1 MTSLVYHKILTQS
14 RGVLP
19 EMKNAARLK
28 KSKIIKI
35 LALFAP
41 SLRLGG

>member
-19 EMKNAARLK
+19 EMKNAGEVK
-28 KSKIIKI
+28 KIKNY
-35 LALFAP
+35 
-41 SLRLGG
+41 